1 MADAT
6 LPTTVPALNSASG
19 ILDKAKAFVGQPAV
33 QRSLPMIGLIA
44 LLGVAALM
52 WMSMSGAPQR
62 DLFAGMGDSDKAAV
76 ADALK
81 TANIP
86 YEINRDTGALTVPET
101 SFYQAKMLLAQ
112 QGLPKSAPS
121 GDSMID
127 SLPLGASRAVEGEKL
142 RGAREMDL
150 ARTVEAIDAVDT
162 AKVHIAAEQPS
173 VFIRDE
179 AKPQAS
185 VMLRLRAGR
194 MLSEAQVQAI
204 VHLVASSVPGLS
216 PDAVSIVDQAGR
228 LLSSSGNDPLAAES
242 TRQVD
247 VQNKMEARYMEALS
261 KILTP
266 IVGPGNFTAEVHAD
280 VDFTQTQA
288 TRESFPKDAQVLRA
302 ETGGWTGDKNGEA
315 GGIPGALSNQP
326 PVASQ
331 VSAAPQ
337 QTMPA
342 PGTTD
347 AAAQGKTSEE
357 YNRTYELGRE
367 VSVTKAQVGTVKRL
381 SVAVA
386 LREGSKKFSRAE
398 LASIETLIRGA
409 VGADQARGDVVAL
422 SARSFAVAEDVEVKP
437 NWFDAP
443 WVSTLAR
450 NLSALLVVALLV
462 FGVAKP
468 MLKKRATQAAEAKAA
483 RELAAATRG
492 ALSGGQ
498 AGARAGGAAG
508 GMIGSAGNGAGG
520 GVAALSGPGGS
531 NEVRQEIAA
540 ALANEALTDPNKQVT
555 LEMIEAT
562 PGYANRAEL
571 IRNFV
576 RQDPDRA
583 ALVVRD
589 LIRADMPG
597 AEDANG

>member
-1 MADAT
+1 MADII
-6 LPTTVPALNSASG
+6 PSPANNAPAIAAPLGNAG
-19 ILDKAKAFVGQPAV
+19 VGTGAVLERLKGFTSQPAV
-33 QRSLPMIGLIA
+33 QRSLPMIGMIGLLGGAA
-44 LLGVAALM
+44 LLWSTMA
-52 WMSMSGAPQR
+52 GAPQR
-62 DLFAGMGDSDKAAV
+62 DLFAGMGDADKAAV

-81 TANIP
+81 AANIP
-86 YEINRDTGALTVPET
+86 YEIDRSTGALTVPET

-112 QGLPKSAPS
+112 QGLPKAAPD
-121 GDSMID
+121 GDTMIS

-142 RGAREMDL
+142 RTAREMDL
-150 ARTVEAIDAVDT
+150 ARTIEAIDAVEN
-162 AKVHIAAEQPS
+162 AKVHVAADQPS
-173 VFIRDE
+173 VFLRDE
-179 AKPQAS
+179 SKPQAS

-194 MLSEAQVQAI
+194 TLSDSQVQAI
-204 VHLVASSVPGLS
+204 VHLVASSVPNLS
-216 PDAVSIVDQAGR
+216 PDGVSVVDQAGR
-228 LLSSSGNDPLAAES
+228 LLSASGNDPMSEAS

-247 VQNKMEARYMEALS
+247 IQNKIEQRYIDALT

-280 VDFTQTQA
+280 VDFTESQA
-288 TRESFPKDAQVLRA
+288 TRESYPKDTAVVRQ
-302 ETGGWTGDKNGEA
+302 EQGSWTGDKGAGEA
-315 GGIPGALSNQP
+315 SGIPGALSNQP
-326 PVASQ
+326 PAASE
-331 VSAAPQ
+331 VTAAPN
-337 QTMPA
+337 QTLNAPPPA
-342 PGTTD
+342 GTT
-347 AAAQGKTSEE
+347 AAANASKTSEN

-367 VSVTKAQVGTVKRL
+367 VSVTRTPVGTVKRL

-386 LREGSKKFSRAE
+386 LREGTRKFSRAE
-398 LASIETLIRGA
+398 LASIETLVRGA

-437 NWFDAP
+437 NWWEAP

-468 MLKKRATQAAEAKAA
+468 LLKRRSAYLEEKKAA
-483 RELAAATRG
+483 IDAMVA
-492 ALSGGQ
+492 SGGRLPQ
-498 AGARAGGAAG
+498 GTNPAIRA
-508 GMIGSAGNGAGG
+508 
-520 GVAALSGPGGS
+520 
-531 NEVRQEIAA
+531 EIASEMA
-540 ALANEALTDPNKQVT
+540 QQALIDPSKPVT
-555 LEMIEAT
+555 LDMIEAT

-597 AEDANG
+597 AN